1 MDFNL
6 ENNYRE
12 CIIDIILNTAFF
24 RIKEDVSIIIIKD
37 ITFSVN
43 MS

>member
-6 ENNYRE
+6 EYNY
-12 CIIDIILNTAFF
+12 CDGKIDIILNTALF
-24 RIKEDVSIIIIKD
+24 RIISDVSLNIIKD